1 MINIQLLKTPLSVQ
15 NCMELI
21 TNGGAGAINLFVGAV
36 RDKTQQRRVVRL
48 EYEAYAPMA
57 IREMQKLAEQACERW
72 QIQGIAIHHRIGT
85 LHIGEIAVIIAVAT
99 PHRAEAFEACQW
111 LIDTLKQTVPIW
123 KKEVFEDGSVWAAA
137 HP

>member
-15 NCMELI
+15 NCMELV
-21 TNGGAGAINLFVGAV
+21 TNGGAGAINLFVGTV
-36 RDKTQQRRVVRL
+36 RDNTQQRRVVRL

-57 IREMQKLAEQACERW
+57 IREMQKLAEQACEKW

-123 KKEVFEDGSVWAAA
+123 KKEIFEDGSVWAAA